1 MTPQAAADRARPD
14 ASPGASGSGV
24 DRTTGHPADRRRSP
38 AALTPAV
45 VLMAAV
51 AAALIVGVA
60 GGYLTRP
67 MGVTLAVLAALLYGL
82 VKDKP
87 ADVLFVGAV
96 VLLAAFGVI
105 SPEEAFSGF
114 ANSGMLIVAALF
126 VVAAGLRETGVME
139 YIGEHFLGRVET
151 EARALAYM
159 AAVLI
164 PSAMV
169 LNNTPKVALL
179 VPVLIAWCRKR
190 RISPSRLLMPLSFL
204 SILGGTCSLIG
215 TSTNLVVQGLLI
227 KNDLPRMGFFE
238 IGKVGLPCAL
248 LGVAYLLTIGR
259 RLLPDRKDLIEQ
271 LEATRREYLVEML
284 VQPGC
289 RLVGRTV
296 GEAGLRHLP
305 GLFLIEIDRDGELI
319 GPVGPDEP
327 IQANDRLVFTGVVE
341 TIVDLEKIPGL
352 VPAADARY
360 EVSPVMQRGRQ
371 LCEAVISP
379 SSPLVG
385 QAVRDADFR
394 KLYDAAVVAVHR
406 NGARV
411 TNKVG
416 DIRLHAGDTLLLQV
430 GPNFSRAF
438 RNNPDFYLISDVED
452 SSPVRYDRARPAA
465 IIFLV
470 MIAAFVSGR
479 VDIMLAAML
488 GAGAM
493 VAFRCVS
500 IVQARKS
507 IDLPVLV
514 AIAASLGVGKALES
528 SGVAKLFAGLLVEG
542 TRPWGPTTTLAAIYF
557 GTMVLNELISNN
569 AAAAL
574 SFPFCLESARLLGVN
589 ERPFIMGV
597 TLAAS
602 YAFASPIGYQTH
614 MMVFGPGGYRF
625 TDFMRVGIPL
635 NLLMWIAAVI
645 LIPLIWPFH

>member
-1 MTPQAAADRARPD
+1 MHWSFDF
-14 ASPGASGSGV
+14 
-24 DRTTGHPADRRRSP
+24 H
-38 AALTPAV
+38 
-45 VLMAAV
+45 
-51 AAALIVGVA
+51 
-60 GGYLTRP
+60 
-67 MGVTLAVLAALLYGL
+67 MGVTLAVLAGLLYGL
-82 VKDKP
+82 IKDKP

-96 VLLAAFGVI
+96 ALLAAFGVI
-105 SPEEAFSGF
+105 APEEAFSGF

-139 YIGEHFLGRVET
+139 YVGDRFLGKVET
-151 EARALAYM
+151 EGRALLLM
-159 AAVLI
+159 AIVLI

-227 KNDLPRMGFFE
+227 KSHLRPMGFFE
-238 IGKVGLPCAL
+238 IGAVGLPCAL
-248 LGVAYLLTIGR
+248 LGAIYLLTLGR
-259 RLLPDRKDLIEQ
+259 KLLPDRKDLIEQ
-271 LEATRREYLVEML
+271 LEATRREYLVEMQ

-289 RLVGRTV
+289 RLVGKTIAD
-296 GEAGLRHLP
+296 AGLRHLP
-305 GLFLIEIDRDGELI
+305 GLFLIEIDRDGTI
-319 GPVGPDEP
+319 VGPVGPDEV
-327 IQANDRLVFTGVVE
+327 IQANDRLVFTGVVS

-360 EVSPVMQRGRQ
+360 EVSPVEQRGRQ

-379 SSPLVG
+379 SSPLAG

-394 KLYDAAVVAVHR
+394 ALYDAAIVAVHR
-406 NGARV
+406 NGSRL

-430 GPNFSRAF
+430 GPDFSRSF
-438 RNNPDFYLISDVED
+438 RNNPDFYLVSDVED
-452 SSPVRYDRARPAA
+452 SRPVRYDRAWFAA
-465 IIFLV
+465 IIFLI
-470 MIAAFVSGR
+470 MITTFVSGKAN
-479 VDIMLAAML
+479 IMLTAFLA
-488 GAGAM
+488 AGAM
-493 VAFRCVS
+493 VAARCIS
-500 IVQARKS
+500 AADARRS
-507 IDLPVLV
+507 VDLPVLI
-514 AIAASLGVGKALES
+514 AIAASFGVGKALEQ
-528 SGVAKLFAGLLVEG
+528 SGVAKLFAGMLVDV
-542 TRPWGPTTTLAAIYF
+542 TQAWGPHATLAAIYF

-574 SFPFCLESARLLGVN
+574 SFPFCLESARLMGVS
-589 ERPFIMGV
+589 ERPFIMAV

-635 NLLMWIAAVI
+635 NLLMWIVAVV
-645 LIPLIWPFH
+645 LIPWIWPFHVSVP

>member
-1 MTPQAAADRARPD
+1 MNWEI
-14 ASPGASGSGV
+14 
-24 DRTTGHPADRRRSP
+24 HP
-38 AALTPAV
+38 
-45 VLMAAV
+45 
-51 AAALIVGVA
+51 
-60 GGYLTRP
+60 P
-67 MGVTLAVLAALLYGL
+67 MVVTLGVLVALLYGL

-87 ADVLFVGAV
+87 PDLLFAGAV

-114 ANSGMLIVAALF
+114 ANSAMLVVAAMF
-126 VVAAGLRETGVME
+126 VVAGGLRETGLMDEV
-139 YIGEHFLGRVET
+139 GDRLLGRVDT
-151 EARALAYM
+151 EGKALLVLAI
-159 AAVLI
+159 VLI
-164 PSAMV
+164 PSALV
-169 LNNTPKVALL
+169 LNITPKVALL
-179 VPVLIAWCRKR
+179 VPVLITWCRKR

-204 SILGGTCSLIG
+204 SILGGPCSLIG
-215 TSTNLVVQGLLI
+215 TSTNLVTQGLLI
-227 KNDLPRMGFFE
+227 ENNLTPMGFLE
-238 IGKVGLPCAL
+238 IGKVGLPCAI
-248 LGVAYLLTIGR
+248 LGAIYLLTVGR
-259 RLLPDRKDLIEQ
+259 RLMPNRQDLIEQ

-289 RLVGRTV
+289 RLAGKTIA
-296 GEAGLRHLP
+296 EAGLRHLP
-305 GLFLIEIDRDGELI
+305 GLFLIEIDRDGKVI

-341 TIVDLEKIPGL
+341 TIVDLEKVPGL

-360 EVSPVMQRGRQ
+360 EVSPDLHRGRQ

-394 KLYDAAVVAVHR
+394 ELYDAAIVAVHR
-406 NGARV
+406 NGARLPH
-411 TNKVG
+411 KIG
-416 DIRLHAGDTLLLQV
+416 DVRLHAGDTLLLQA

-438 RNNPDFYLISDVED
+438 RNNPDFYLVSDVED
-452 SSPVRYDRARPAA
+452 SSAVRRDRAGAA
-465 IIFLV
+465 TVIFLA
-470 MIAAFVSGR
+470 MIAAFLSGK

-488 GAGAM
+488 AAGAM
-493 VAFRCVS
+493 VLTRCLS
-500 IVQARKS
+500 PAQARKS

-514 AIAASLGVGKALES
+514 AIAASFGVGKALEQ

-542 TRPWGPTTTLAAIYF
+542 TRSWGPTATLASLYF

-574 SFPFCLESARLLGVN
+574 SFPFCLESARLLNVDP
-589 ERPFIMGV
+589 RPFIIGV

-602 YAFASPIGYQTH
+602 FAFASPIGYQTH

-635 NLLMWIAAVI
+635 NLLMWAAAVV
-645 LIPLIWPFH
+645 LIPMIWPFH

>member
-1 MTPQAAADRARPD
+1 MIA
-14 ASPGASGSGV
+14 
-24 DRTTGHPADRRRSP
+24 
-38 AALTPAV
+38 
-45 VLMAAV
+45 
-51 AAALIVGVA
+51 
-60 GGYLTRP
+60 
-67 MGVTLAVLAALLYGL
+67 TLGVLAALLYGL

-87 ADVLFVGAV
+87 ADLLFVGAV

-105 SPEEAFSGF
+105 GPEDAFSGF

-139 YIGEHFLGRVET
+139 YVGEHFLGRVET
-151 EARALAYM
+151 EARALFYM
-159 AAVLI
+159 AVVLI
-164 PSAMV
+164 PSSLV

-179 VPVLIAWCRKR
+179 VPVLISWCRKR

-204 SILGGTCSLIG
+204 SILGGACSLIG

-227 KNDLPRMGFFE
+227 KGHLRPMGFFE

-248 LGVAYLLTIGR
+248 LGAAYVITVGR
-259 RLLPDRKDLIEQ
+259 KLLPDRKELIEQ

-289 RLVGRTV
+289 RLAGKTI
-296 GEAGLRHLP
+296 GEAGLRSLP
-305 GLFLIEIDRDGELI
+305 GLFLIEINRAGEPI
-319 GPVGPDEP
+319 GPVGPDET
-327 IQANDRLVFTGVVE
+327 ILADDRLVFTGVVG

-360 EVSPVMQRGRQ
+360 EVSPAMQRGRQ

-394 KLYDAAVVAVHR
+394 VLYDAAIVAVHR
-406 NGARV
+406 NGARL

-416 DIRLHAGDTLLLQV
+416 DIHLHAGDTLLLQV

-438 RNNPDFYLISDVED
+438 RNNPDFYLVSDVED
-452 SSPVRYDRARPAA
+452 SRPVRYDRTRVAA
-465 IIFLV
+465 IIFLL
-470 MIAAFVSGR
+470 MIAAFVSGK
-479 VDIMLAAML
+479 VDIMLASFLA
-488 GAGAM
+488 AGAM
-493 VAFRCVS
+493 VLSGCISAGD
-500 IVQARKS
+500 ARKS
-507 IDLPVLV
+507 VDLPVLV
-514 AIAASLGVGKALES
+514 AIAASFGVGKALEQ
-528 SGVAKLFAGLLVEG
+528 SGVAKLFAGLLVDG
-542 TRPWGPTTTLAAIYF
+542 TRSWGPTATLAALYF

-574 SFPFCLESARLLGVN
+574 SFPFCVESARMLGVAP
-589 ERPFIMGV
+589 RPFIMGV
-597 TLAAS
+597 ALAAS
-602 YAFASPIGYQTH
+602 FAFASPIGYQTH

-625 TDFMRVGIPL
+625 ADFLRVGIPL

-645 LIPLIWPFH
+645 LIPMIWPFHASGP

>member
-1 MTPQAAADRARPD
+1 MHLKIT
-14 ASPGASGSGV
+14 
-24 DRTTGHPADRRRSP
+24 
-38 AALTPAV
+38 
-45 VLMAAV
+45 
-51 AAALIVGVA
+51 
-60 GGYLTRP
+60 YE
-67 MGVTLAVLAALLYGL
+67 MGVTLAVLAGLLYGL

-96 VLLAAFGVI
+96 VLLAALGVI
-105 SPEEAFSGF
+105 APDEAFAGF

-126 VVAAGLRETGVME
+126 VVAAGLRETGVMD
-139 YIGEHFLGRVET
+139 YIGERFLGHVET
-151 EARALAYM
+151 EARALFYM

-215 TSTNLVVQGLLI
+215 TSTNLVVQGLLLR
-227 KNDLPRMGFFE
+227 NHLRPMGFFE
-238 IGKVGLPCAL
+238 IGAVGLPCAV
-248 LGVAYLLTIGR
+248 LGAAYLLTIGR
-259 RLLPDRKDLIEQ
+259 TLLPDRKELIEQ

-289 RLVGRTV
+289 RLVGKTIA
-296 GEAGLRHLP
+296 GAGLRHLP
-305 GLFLIEIDRDGELI
+305 GLFLIEIDRDGEVL
-319 GPVGPDEP
+319 GPVGPDETV
-327 IQANDRLVFTGVVE
+327 QAHDRLIFTGIVS

-360 EVSPVMQRGRQ
+360 EVSPVEQRGRQ
-371 LCEAVISP
+371 LCETVISP

-394 KLYDAAVVAVHR
+394 SLYDAAIVAVHR
-406 NGARV
+406 NGARL

-452 SSPVRYDRARPAA
+452 SRPVRYDRAWFAA
-465 IIFLV
+465 IIFLA
-470 MIAAFVSGR
+470 MITAFVSGK
-479 VDIMLAAML
+479 VDIMLAAFL
-488 GAGAM
+488 AAGAM
-493 VAFRCVS
+493 VAARCIS
-500 IVQARKS
+500 PTDARKS
-507 IDLPVLV
+507 VDLPVLI
-514 AIAASLGVGKALES
+514 AIAASFGVGRALEQ
-528 SGVAKLFAGLLVEG
+528 SGVAKLFAGLLVEA
-542 TRPWGPTTTLAAIYF
+542 TRSWGPTATLAAIYF

-589 ERPFIMGV
+589 ERPFIMAV

-635 NLLMWIAAVI
+635 NLLMWIAAVV
-645 LIPLIWPFH
+645 LIPWIWPFHLTAP